1 MVERRGLQH
10 WLLPQ
15 NNKLHKWPDSSQCN
29 LERNYS
35 DHYPIIMKSK
45 RIDWGPKP
53 FKVFDA
59 WLNNKEYQKVVRDCW
74 AANQLFGWG
83 GFVLKNK
90 LKILKARL
98 KLWSKE
104 NAADMCNKMK
114 KIQQELNDLENS
126 MPSQPSVQQVQLLK
140 KLQAELWE
148 KANLYES
155 TFRQKYRSRWIKEGD
170 SNTNYFHKLI
180 NHSRRRNNLRGL
192 TIDNSW
198 VEDPN
203 LIKAEILQHFQRRFH
218 ESQLHRPNLDGV
230 SFNVLTHTQRDT
242 LVEPFKEEEVRCAV
256 WSCGNDKS
264 PGPDGFNFRFIKHF
278 WEELKP
284 EFLRFIS
291 EFYVNA
297 SFPKGSNSS
306 FIALIPKI
314 KDPQVISDS
323 RPISLIGCI
332 YKVITKL
339 LANRMRKIMP
349 QIIDEW
355 QSAFIKG

>member
-1 MVERRGLQH
+1 M
-10 WLLPQ
+10 
-15 NNKLHKWPDSSQCN
+15 
-29 LERNYS
+29 
-35 DHYPIIMKSK
+35 
-45 RIDWGPKP
+45 
-53 FKVFDA
+53 
-59 WLNNKEYQKVVRDCW
+59 
-74 AANQLFGWG
+74 
-83 GFVLKNK
+83 
-90 LKILKARL
+90 
-98 KLWSKE
+98 
-104 NAADMCNKMK
+104 
-114 KIQQELNDLENS
+114 
-126 MPSQPSVQQVQLLK
+126 
-140 KLQAELWE
+140 
-148 KANLYES
+148 
-155 TFRQKYRSRWIKEGD
+155 
-170 SNTNYFHKLI
+170 
-180 NHSRRRNNLRGL
+180 RGL

-306 FIALIPKI
+306 FIALI
-314 KDPQVISDS
+314 
-323 RPISLIGCI
+323 
-332 YKVITKL
+332 
-339 LANRMRKIMP
+339 
-349 QIIDEW
+349 
-355 QSAFIKG
+355 

>member
-1 MVERRGLQH
+1 MVEQRGLQH

-35 DHYPIIMKSK
+35 DHCPIIMKSK
-45 RIDWGPKP
+45 SIDWGPKP

-59 WLNNKEYQKVVRDCW
+59 WLKNKEYQKVVRDCW

-114 KIQQELNDLENS
+114 QIQQELNDLENS

-155 TFRQKYRSRWIKEGD
+155 TLRQKSRSKWIKKED

-242 LVEPFKEEEVRCAV
+242 LVEPFKEEEV
-256 WSCGNDKS
+256 
-264 PGPDGFNFRFIKHF
+264 
-278 WEELKP
+278 
-284 EFLRFIS
+284 
-291 EFYVNA
+291 
-297 SFPKGSNSS
+297 
-306 FIALIPKI
+306 
-314 KDPQVISDS
+314 
-323 RPISLIGCI
+323 
-332 YKVITKL
+332 
-339 LANRMRKIMP
+339 
-349 QIIDEW
+349 
-355 QSAFIKG
+355 